1 VRVLLLLGDFGVPA
15 LWSLLVSRHRP
26 VYVVHATAAIA
37 PQTSLG
43 EAVRALVRPVFWR
56 GVPTPLPRDYRP
68 WTVPEV
74 LETAGVPHRAAEDVD
89 ALTLCKLVMTHAVE
103 LLLSIGYPRIL
114 PRCVLEA
121 PPRGGVNVHPSRL
134 PRYRGPSPFF
144 WQIRLG
150 EVQGGITIHRMTP
163 ELDLG
168 PILRQSEIDI
178 SATETAGE
186 LNVRLAR
193 LAARLVPEVLDHLE
207 GGPLTEQ
214 PQDPTMAS
222 RHRRFR
228 TEDSQVEWQAS
239 AKDLSRLV
247 RACSPF
253 PGARA
258 SLAEAET
265 VWFWR
270 AVAEPGYIAAQPGE
284 IVAVRR
290 RSFDVATGSGVLRVE
305 TATSNQGRRFPT
317 WGRPWP
323 ALTSGTKF
331 TPCSAAEDCGAV

>member
-43 EAVRALVRPVFWR
+43 EAVRALVRPVLWR

-168 PILRQSEIDI
+168 PRLRE
-178 SATETAGE
+178 
-186 LNVRLAR
+186 N
-193 LAARLVPEVLDHLE
+193 
-207 GGPLTEQ
+207 
-214 PQDPTMAS
+214 
-222 RHRRFR
+222 
-228 TEDSQVEWQAS
+228 
-239 AKDLSRLV
+239 
-247 RACSPF
+247 
-253 PGARA
+253 
-258 SLAEAET
+258 
-265 VWFWR
+265 
-270 AVAEPGYIAAQPGE
+270 
-284 IVAVRR
+284 
-290 RSFDVATGSGVLRVE
+290 
-305 TATSNQGRRFPT
+305 
-317 WGRPWP
+317 
-323 ALTSGTKF
+323 
-331 TPCSAAEDCGAV
+331 

>member
-1 VRVLLLLGDFGVPA
+1 MRVLLLLGDFGVPA

-26 VYVVHATAAIA
+26 VCVVHATSGIV

-43 EAVRALVRPVFWR
+43 EAVRARVRPVLWR
-56 GVPTPLPRDYRP
+56 GVPAPPPRDFRP
-68 WTVPEV
+68 WIVPKV
-74 LETAGVPHRAAEDVD
+74 LERAGVPHRAAEDVD
-89 ALTLCKLVMTHAVE
+89 ALTLCQLGTTHAAE

-114 PRCVLEA
+114 PQSVLDA
-121 PPRGGVNVHPSRL
+121 SPRGGVNVHPSRL

-168 PILRQSEIDI
+168 PILRQSAIDI
-178 SATETAGE
+178 SATETKGG
-186 LNVRLAR
+186 LTVRLAR

-207 GGPLTEQ
+207 GGALTEH
-214 PQDPTMAS
+214 PQDPALAS

-228 TEDSQVEWQAS
+228 TEDSQIEWQAS
-239 AKDLSRLV
+239 AEDLSRLI

-258 SLAEAET
+258 SLADAET

-270 AVAEPGYIAAQPGE
+270 AEAEPGSIAAQPGE

-290 RSFDVATGSGVLRVE
+290 RSFDVATGSGLLRVE
-305 TATSNQGRRFPT
+305 TATSNQGHRFPT

-323 ALTSGTKF
+323 ALTPGTRF
-331 TPCSAAEDCGAV
+331 TPCTAAEYSGTV